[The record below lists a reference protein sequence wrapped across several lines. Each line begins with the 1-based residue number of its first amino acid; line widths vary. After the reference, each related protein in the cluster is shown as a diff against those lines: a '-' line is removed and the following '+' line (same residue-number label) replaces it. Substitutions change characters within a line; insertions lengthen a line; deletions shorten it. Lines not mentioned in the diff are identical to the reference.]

1 MQEEYD
7 KIVDEVS
14 DEYEYSDD
22 LRNTLKRVLPAMLAE
37 ATPEAKET
45 FYKMFRRTPIAVIAH
60 DSEVTKAELD
70 ARYIGD
76 LNPHVK
82 DIDSDAMGEY
92 GRTVRSRSFSY
103 RSCSR

>member
-37 ATPEAKET
+37 SNPESKET
-45 FYKMFRRTPIAVIAH
+45 FYKMLRETPITVIAH
-60 DSEVTKAELD
+60 DSKVTKKELD
-70 ARYIGD
+70 AQYIGD

-82 DIDSDAMGEY
+82 DLESDAMGEY
-92 GRTVRSRSFSY
+92 GRAVRSRSSSY
-103 RSCSR
+103 RCCFR